1 MTPSIPSIDFGLME
15 LGGRAQTSLI
25 LTNITPLKAT
35 WALKE
40 REGHKDSPVMNLQP
54 ISPSSYPCDDG

>member
-1 MTPSIPSIDFGLME
+1 ME
-15 LGGRAQTSLI
+15 LGGRAQNSLI

-40 REGHKDSPVMNLQP
+40 REGHKDSPVMNLHTT
-54 ISPSSYPCDDG
+54 SSYLCDDQ

>member
-1 MTPSIPSIDFGLME
+1 MTPSVPSMDFGLME
-15 LGGRAQTSLI
+15 LGGQAQTSLT

-40 REGHKDSPVMNLQP
+40 REGNKDSQVMNLQTVMP
-54 ISPSSYPCDDG
+54 LHLYL